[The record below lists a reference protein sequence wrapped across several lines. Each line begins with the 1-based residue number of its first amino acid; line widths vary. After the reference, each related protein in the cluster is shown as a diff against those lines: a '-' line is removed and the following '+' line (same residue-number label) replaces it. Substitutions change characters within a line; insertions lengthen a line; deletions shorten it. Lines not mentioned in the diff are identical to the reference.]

1 MVQHEAN
8 RQRHWVI
15 LGIELG
21 ALARFLGSSR
31 FREYVIVGAI
41 GVAALAALGRESQER
56 SVAGLVAW
64 DQRRE
69 ARELRRAKGRQRKS
83 R

>member
-1 MVQHEAN
+1 MVQHEVN

-15 LGIELG
+15 LGIQLG

-56 SVAGLVAW
+56 SVARLVAW
-64 DQRRE
+64 DQRRA
-69 ARELRRAKGRQRKS
+69 ARELRGAKGRQRRS